1 MKTPESNTPV
11 ECDVK
16 FSIGD
21 VIETKIG
28 EDDNAYWVKCLITNV
43 KEDTCTVMFTQD
55 SAYGKFMQQSG
66 PIPMKKIR
74 HLKGWHA
81 STDSGEEASSDFLD
95 SRDNLSG
102 GGRILSPIHCDDSD
116 ETTATH
122 INLPHS
128 FIKPSN
134 NNYLQAA
141 DSEDKRFLFPPVID
155 GEFDNESFFHVLDDM
170 KSLQEENEV
179 LKEQAAEN
187 EEVYKNKYQKL
198 MKKYKA
204 MVERN
209 GRLTTENNHLVKHC
223 QELLRE
229 LAEEVQEAEDYRK
242 KTSSFFEDG
251 ENGKHERRSGGKIDA
266 MEHAS
271 CQQCIIS

>member
-1 MKTPESNTPV
+1 
-11 ECDVK
+11 
-16 FSIGD
+16 
-21 VIETKIG
+21 
-28 EDDNAYWVKCLITNV
+28 
-43 KEDTCTVMFTQD
+43 MFTQD

-141 DSEDKRFLFPPVID
+141 DS
-155 GEFDNESFFHVLDDM
+155 FFHVLDDM

-209 GRLTTENNHLVKHC
+209 GRLTTENNHLVNHC

-251 ENGKHERRSGGKIDA
+251 ENGKHERRSGGQIDA

-271 CQQCIIS
+271 CQQCIILEPLPHFI

>member
-1 MKTPESNTPV
+1 
-11 ECDVK
+11 
-16 FSIGD
+16 
-21 VIETKIG
+21 
-28 EDDNAYWVKCLITNV
+28 
-43 KEDTCTVMFTQD
+43 MFTQD

-66 PIPMKKIR
+66 PIPMNKIR
-74 HLKGWHA
+74 HSKGWHA

-102 GGRILSPIHCDDSD
+102 GGRMLSPIHCDDSD

-122 INLPHS
+122 INLPHT

-141 DSEDKRFLFPPVID
+141 DNEDKRFLFPPVID
-155 GEFDNESFFHVLDDM
+155 GEFDNESFFRVLDDM
-170 KSLQEENEV
+170 KSLQEENEI

-187 EEVYKNKYQKL
+187 EEAYKSKYQKL

-251 ENGKHERRSGGKIDA
+251 ESGKHERRPGGKIDI